1 MYNEGPANYHIH
13 CTVKDCKYHKGDE
26 NYCSLDTI
34 NVATHEANP
43 TDVKCVDCR
52 SFQCKQSNQATC

>member
-1 MYNEGPANYHIH
+1 MFNDPIANYSIH

-34 NVATHEANP
+34 NVSAHEQNP
-43 TDVKCVDCR
+43 TKVECVDCR
-52 SFQCKQSNQATC
+52 SFECRRGCAQG